1 MKRLPIA
8 MLLGAI
14 LAASPLSS
22 GTSLADGNL
31 QFAVHA
37 KGSGK
42 IIIVKDRVTGMEVL
56 HQFVGPDAVV
66 QVNVASPDGQSG
78 DIDVSA
84 QMTADS
90 PLTVVEQ
97 DYQVRSGEQ
106 IDVEDI

>member
-1 MKRLPIA
+1 MKHLPIA

-14 LAASPLSS
+14 LAVLPLSS
-22 GTSLADGNL
+22 GKSLADGNL

-42 IIIVKDRVTGMEVL
+42 IIIVKDRITGMEVL
-56 HQFVGPDAVV
+56 HQFVGPDAAV

-84 QMTADS
+84 QMTVDS
-90 PLTVVEQ
+90 PLTVVQQ
-97 DYQVRSGEQ
+97 DYRVRSGEQ
-106 IDVEDI
+106 VEFEDV